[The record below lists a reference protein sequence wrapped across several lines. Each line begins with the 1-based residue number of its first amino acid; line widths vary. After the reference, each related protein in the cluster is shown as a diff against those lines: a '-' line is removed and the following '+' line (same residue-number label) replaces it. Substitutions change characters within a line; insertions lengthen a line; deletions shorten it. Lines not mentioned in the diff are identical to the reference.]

1 MSYKSSVPRFDVTHT
16 DLAFYASEASID
28 LSNIV
33 HDRRQDDESIKYLS
47 RIFDEGLKGEEP
59 RVMFPFNKHVLAYAI
74 PGREKF
80 AEYWKGKDDSDI
92 LSEITHIAEDL
103 RNFRSLDK
111 KKQEFLEDFCRR
123 LSTEVLRHQ
132 QECHSDMH
140 RLAA

>member
-1 MSYKSSVPRFDVTHT
+1 MSYTPVPRFDVTHSN
-16 DLAFYASEASID
+16 LAFYASEASID

-47 RIFDEGLKGEEP
+47 QIFDEALKGEEP

-74 PGREKF
+74 PGRENS
-80 AEYWKGKDDSDI
+80 EEHWKGKDDSDI
-92 LSEITHIAEDL
+92 LSEIKHIADDL
-103 RNFRSLDK
+103 RNFRNLDK

-123 LSTEVLRHQ
+123 LGTEVIRHQ
-132 QECHSDMH
+132 EEYHSDMR